1 MGELITIKDI
11 DQQIMELKVLRR
23 ELYLKEI
30 AEFKERA
37 AANVGRCFIID
48 GRYAKVLDVPQE
60 EHTKTRIDFNKYQ
73 YPALFLTSDT
83 RELVPFYEDTIF
95 SGYWGD
101 GHDPLHSSVQEI
113 SKEDF
118 EKEYHRL
125 LQKFQEKIG
134 VA

>member
-1 MGELITIKDI
+1 MGEPITIKDI

-60 EHTKTRIDFNKYQ
+60 EHTRTRIDFNKYQ

-83 RELVPFYEDTIF
+83 RELVPFYGDTIF

-101 GHDPLHSSVQEI
+101 GNDPLHSSVQEI
-113 SKEDF
+113 SNEEFKT
-118 EKEYHRL
+118 EYLRVLHEF
-125 LQKFQEKIG
+125 KAKIG
-134 VA
+134 IE

>member
-1 MGELITIKDI
+1 MDEPITIKDI
-11 DQQIMELKVLRR
+11 DQQIMELKALRR

-60 EHTKTRIDFNKYQ
+60 EHTRTSIDFNKYQ
-73 YPALFLTSDT
+73 YPALFLTSDI

-113 SKEDF
+113 SNEDF

>member
-1 MGELITIKDI
+1 MGEPITIKDI
-11 DQQIMELKVLRR
+11 DQQIMELKTLRR

-30 AEFKERA
+30 AAFKERA

-60 EHTKTRIDFNKYQ
+60 EHTRTSIDFNKYQ

-83 RELVPFYEDTIF
+83 RELVPFYGDTIF

-101 GHDPLHSSVQEI
+101 GNDPLHSSVQEI
-113 SKEDF
+113 SNEEFK
-118 EKEYHRL
+118 KEYLRVLHE
-125 LQKFQEKIG
+125 FQNKIG
-134 VA
+134 VE